1 MAHVQHARESG
12 LTSRSGGPPEGVG
25 DGRSPEPT
33 QAETVKTIEHS
44 PGALMVLTQVAQ
56 FGSPDLRTCQRPEL
70 GANSK
75 IAPLLVRKQ
84 GSRGGEGPAA

>member
-1 MAHVQHARESG
+1 
-12 LTSRSGGPPEGVG
+12 
-25 DGRSPEPT
+25 
-33 QAETVKTIEHS
+33 
-44 PGALMVLTQVAQ
+44 MVLTQVAQ